1 MKRLLLCLLMA
12 SPALAFSQGS
22 QVNTQSQKAVGMAG
36 AGSALFIDETSILY
50 NPGALVKM
58 ENNAISL
65 GASAIMYRSAFQE
78 KGSSEVHHTRFQISP
93 PVSLFAAFGPKDSWW
108 KAGIGIYT
116 PYGGS
121 VDWGKEW
128 PGRYSLTN
136 LSMRAFYIQPTLSFK
151 ITDQFSVGGGFVYNV
166 GIVDLGRALPVFG
179 SDGKAGQADLS
190 GTGTG
195 MGYNLGVHYNLADEF
210 AISLNY
216 RSKVITKLEG
226 GDATFDVP
234 ASLAANF
241 PNGKFDA
248 ELPLPASFNVGIA
261 FPVSEKVKTAIDA
274 SFIDYSIYKELVFDY
289 ENNTPT
295 LQDTRSVKNYQNA
308 FSAKIGFNYEATD
321 KLELRA
327 GTGYVY
333 TPVQAK
339 YVYPETPDNNRMMA
353 AAGLTYKFTPNW
365 QMSAAYVF
373 QKILK
378 RTTTNAETQLSGA
391 YETNIHAPGISLSY
405 SW

>member
-226 GDATFDVP
+226 GDAKFDVP

-248 ELPLPASFNVGIA
+248 ELPLPSSFNVGIA
-261 FPVSEKVKTAIDA
+261 FPVSDKVKTAIDA

-295 LQDTRSVKNYQNA
+295 LQDTRSEKNYQNA
-308 FSAKIGFNYEATD
+308 FSAKIGFNYEATG

-333 TPVQAK
+333 TPVQPK

>member
-1 MKRLLLCLLMA
+1 MA

-226 GDATFDVP
+226 GDAKFDVP

-248 ELPLPASFNVGIA
+248 ELPLPSSFNVGIA
-261 FPVSEKVKTAIDA
+261 FPVSDKVKTAIDA

-295 LQDTRSVKNYQNA
+295 LQDTRSEKNYQNA

-333 TPVQAK
+333 TPVQPK

>member
-226 GDATFDVP
+226 GDAKFDVP

-248 ELPLPASFNVGIA
+248 ELPLPSSFNVGIA
-261 FPVSEKVKTAIDA
+261 FPVSDKVKTAIDA

-295 LQDTRSVKNYQNA
+295 LQDTRSEKNYQNA

-333 TPVQAK
+333 TPVQPK

>member
-36 AGSALFIDETSILY
+36 AGSALFIDETTILY

-78 KGSSEVHHTRFQISP
+78 KGSSDVHHTRFQISP

-226 GDATFDVP
+226 GDAKFDVP

-248 ELPLPASFNVGIA
+248 ELPLPSSFNVGIA
-261 FPVSEKVKTAIDA
+261 FPVSDKVKTAIDA

-295 LQDTRSVKNYQNA
+295 LQDTRSEKNYQNA

-333 TPVQAK
+333 TPVQPK

>member
-1 MKRLLLCLLMA
+1 MA

-289 ENNTPT
+289 ENNSPT

>member
-1 MKRLLLCLLMA
+1 MA

-333 TPVQAK
+333 TPVQPK